1 MSKIICDVCGTTY
14 LDVAD
19 HCPIC
24 GYSQS
29 GLRQSQYQTP
39 EDAGGI
45 GKFAPIPQKQKVIFD
60 YDEENPQEVAEE
72 PVFVENPVAQPF
84 VYETYESPSKGNI
97 FLVIVLSVI
106 IAVLLAAIG
115 FLLLKFYFPNQK
127 SKIQEPEATAATVP
141 AETIVEETT
150 EPAIPCTSLVLTSG
164 VAELNK
170 EGQYWLL
177 HVTVMPED
185 TTDELVFV
193 SEDESIATVNKY
205 GRVTAVSEGE
215 TYVHIT
221 CGEKQMKCRI
231 VVRYEDAVVIPETE
245 EASLT
250 PESVEHETLPEDVQE
265 TKSEEAVQQTTEA
278 AEATEETAPVKEAED
293 VVLKLKKKD
302 LSSSIRGVTFT
313 LELDCDLKPEDVT
326 WLTLDSRVAIVKNG
340 EVTTISPGQTK
351 IVAQYKGQQVECIIR
366 CTFS

>member
-14 LDVAD
+14 LDAAD

-45 GKFAPIPQKQKVIFD
+45 GKFAPIPQKQKAIFD
-60 YDEENPQEVAEE
+60 YDEENPQEAQEE
-72 PVFVENPVAQPF
+72 PVFTEDPVPQPY
-84 VYETYESPSKGNI
+84 VYETYESPTKGNI
-97 FLVIVLSVI
+97 FLVIILSVI
-106 IAVLLAAIG
+106 IAVLLVAIG
-115 FLLLKFYFPNQK
+115 FLLFKFYFPNQK
-127 SKIQEPEATAATVP
+127 PQNQKLEETFVTIPVETA
-141 AETIVEETT
+141 VEETT
-150 EPAIPCTSLVLTSG
+150 EPGIPCTSLVLTSG

-221 CGEKQMKCRI
+221 CGEKQMKCKI
-231 VVRYEDAVVIPETE
+231 VVRYEDAVVIAETE
-245 EASLT
+245 EVPLT
-250 PESVEHETLPEDVQE
+250 PESVEHETLPKDAQE
-265 TKSEEAVQQTTEA
+265 SKSEEATEKA
-278 AEATEETAPVKEAED
+278 TEATEETAPAKEAED

-302 LSSSIRGVTFT
+302 LSSGVRGVTFT

-326 WLTLDSRVAIVKNG
+326 WLTLDSSVAIVKNG
-340 EVTTISPGQTK
+340 EVTTIGPGQTK